1 VWDPATAERL
11 GLLERAFAAGGADP
25 HTASQQALHRLY
37 EEVQRQAAMKAFVD
51 DFGLLMWL
59 FVAFV
64 PAVWL
69 MTRPAHHGPED
80 EPIAVV
86 EPA

>member
-1 VWDPATAERL
+1 M
-11 GLLERAFAAGGADP
+11 LERAFAAAGADP

-37 EEVQRQAAMKAFVD
+37 EEVQRQASMKAFVD
-51 DFGLLMWL
+51 EFRLLMWL

-69 MTRPAHHGPED
+69 MSRPVHHAPE
-80 EPIAVV
+80 EESMAVV
-86 EPA
+86 ETA